1 MPAQTAVPSQ
11 SVEPTVS
18 ILIERL
24 NEIRSG
30 FKQNLDKLRRNL
42 EMLESERSGVLFE
55 IEAVKK
61 DAESKAVGLET
72 EISQLREDITSL
84 KELLGLKTESS

>member
-1 MPAQTAVPSQ
+1 M
-11 SVEPTVS
+11 
-18 ILIERL
+18 IERL

-84 KELLGLKTESS
+84 KEILGLKTESS